1 MVRSLFCAKGAAVR
15 SREARKMFVRI
26 AARRS
31 KTNWVRVSRTG
42 TVCPSAIIGRRELRN
57 GYTIDDAVGVR
68 RRDVDE
74 KSADPL
80 QHDGIVAPFVVD
92 KQLSRASFA
101 QERVQRIDLLER
113 RRREQADVSGILG
126 RFDDRIV
133 FSQKGQCLGKMI
145 VSDGQRAP
153 ARGNARN
160 VSRAPDRFGG
170 DGSVRI
176 DEASN
181 AELDSAEEPD
191 DQDAAVRQA
200 ASLKRSENG
209 SSGRT

>member
-1 MVRSLFCAKGAAVR
+1 MVRSVFCVEGAAVR
-15 SREARKMFVRI
+15 SREVRKMFVRI
-26 AARRS
+26 AARRA
-31 KTNWVRVSRTG
+31 KTNWVRVPPAG
-42 TVCPSAIIGRRELRN
+42 TVRPSAIIGRRELR
-57 GYTIDDAVGVR
+57 GYAIDAAGVP

-80 QHDGIVAPFVVD
+80 QDDGIVAPFVVD
-92 KQLSRASFA
+92 KQLSRASLA
-101 QERVQRIDLLER
+101 QERVQRIDLIER

-126 RFDDRIV
+126 RFDDGIV
-133 FSQKGQCLGKMI
+133 FSQKSQRLGKMI
-145 VSDGQRAP
+145 VSDGHRAP
-153 ARGNARN
+153 ARGYARN
-160 VSRAPDRFGG
+160 VSREPDRFGG

-191 DQDAAVRQA
+191 DQDATVRQA

>member
-1 MVRSLFCAKGAAVR
+1 MLPACA
-15 SREARKMFVRI
+15 
-26 AARRS
+26 
-31 KTNWVRVSRTG
+31 
-42 TVCPSAIIGRRELRN
+42 
-57 GYTIDDAVGVR
+57 
-68 RRDVDE
+68 DVDE
-74 KSADPL
+74 RSADPL
-80 QHDGIVAPFVVD
+80 QDDGIVAPFVVE

-113 RRREQADVSGILG
+113 RRCEQVDVSGILR

-133 FSQKGQCLGKMI
+133 FSQKGQRLGKMI
-145 VSDGQRAP
+145 VSDGQRTP

-170 DGSVRI
+170 DGSVRLY
-176 DEASN
+176 ETSN

-191 DQDAAVRQA
+191 DQDATVRQA